1 MIALHCYWEHY
12 STARDVP
19 FTKRSVN
26 ALPPRT
32 HSAGAMCQACNHRK
46 LLYFEHWNLAHAD
59 KFAVPSCRRGKRKE
73 GGKKVEREKSSSDPE
88 HSGSPRPSGR
98 HPRRAQQRAGRTQQT
113 ADSQP
118 GNPHFALGRRA
129 VTAGDNKMKV
139 FGASHALVVQKGNS
153 SPCSSGS
160 S

>member
-1 MIALHCYWEHY
+1 MIALHCCAVML
-12 STARDVP
+12 SIARDVP
-19 FTKRSVN
+19 FKKSSVN
-26 ALPPRT
+26 ALPPQT

-59 KFAVPSCRRGKRKE
+59 KFAVPSCRRGKSKEEEKEERK
-73 GGKKVEREKSSSDPE
+73 KSSSDPE

-98 HPRRAQQRAGRTQQT
+98 HSRRAQQRAGRTQQT